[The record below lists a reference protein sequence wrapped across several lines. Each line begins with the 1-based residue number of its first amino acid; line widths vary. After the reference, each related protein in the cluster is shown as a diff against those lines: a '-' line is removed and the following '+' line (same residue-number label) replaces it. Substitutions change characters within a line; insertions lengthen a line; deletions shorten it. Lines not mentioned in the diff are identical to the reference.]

1 MFALKAL
8 MKQKPYPILLGALA
22 LTIVV
27 FGYHLR
33 MFESPLSEAS
43 G

>member
-22 LTIVV
+22 ITIIM

-33 MFESPLSEAS
+33 IFEGPMSEAS
-43 G
+43 E